1 MGLTRRKRAFVA
13 AIIAGQTAPE
23 AARTAGY
30 APRWASVAAYRLTR
44 CPHVAGHLD
53 RARRYPAKPPPPYF
67 DNPLDYLRWVM
78 TDELEEP
85 RLRLEAAKVLAS
97 YIHPRQ

>member
-30 APRWASVAAYRLTR
+30 APRWASVAAYRLSR
-44 CPHVAGHLD
+44 CPHVIAHLD
-53 RARRYPAKPPPPYF
+53 RAKRHPAKPPPQWF
-67 DNPLDYLRWVM
+67 ENPLDYLRWVM
-78 TDELEEP
+78 AHELEDP
-85 RLRLEAAKVLAS
+85 KLRLEAAKVLAS
-97 YIHPRQ
+97 YTYPRQ